1 MIHHLANDMDGKE
14 LDPSLQL
21 ISSALLHNDQRDMEG
36 STERKV
42 LLTLVITLMNCQL
55 TCVPI
60 FPSLLQTYLPRNPV
74 LPKTVATTPLKLDL
88 PPVPFFKAAKFVVL
102 IGRGVCEE

>member
-1 MIHHLANDMDGKE
+1 MDGKE

-21 ISSALLHNDQRDMEG
+21 ISSALLHNDPRDMEE
-36 STERKV
+36 STGRRK
-42 LLTLVITLMNCQL
+42 LLALDFNLIINQL

-74 LPKTVATTPLKLDL
+74 LPNTVATTPLKLDR
-88 PPVPFFKAAKFVVL
+88 PPVPFFKAAKFAVL
-102 IGRGVCEE
+102 IGRGDCEE